1 MSFIHK
7 IPMVS
12 SELDIFHN
20 GKIRLEKMLLVHLDK
35 GYDSLMKYYEN
46 NGINNKSQLFYKNQ
60 PKPNDIIFD
69 KYYDIYN

>member
-1 MSFIHK
+1 
-7 IPMVS
+7 
-12 SELDIFHN
+12 
-20 GKIRLEKMLLVHLDK
+20 MLLVHLDK